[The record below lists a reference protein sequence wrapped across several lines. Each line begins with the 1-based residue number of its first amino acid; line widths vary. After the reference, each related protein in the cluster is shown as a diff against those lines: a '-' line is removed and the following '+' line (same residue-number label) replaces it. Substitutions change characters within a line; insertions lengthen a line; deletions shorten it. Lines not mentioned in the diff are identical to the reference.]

1 MIDTINISDEDVA
14 KIIALEEN
22 HFNDL
27 KSTDINPAKLTKTIS
42 AFSNAEGGE
51 LFIGI
56 EDEPRVWR
64 GFENVEAANAHIQTF
79 EEFFPLGDGYLFSFL
94 SNVSQPG
101 LVLKIEIHKS
111 RSVKQASNG
120 KIYLRRGAQ
129 NLPVTDEEAIHRLKI
144 NKGIASFETD
154 TINIEK
160 EVIENS
166 SKIIEFML
174 EVVPTSEPEPWLTK
188 QRLIINDH
196 PTVAGVLLFAE
207 EPQAILPKH
216 CGLKLYQY
224 TTKDEEG
231 SREELVAD
239 PFTIEGCLYDVI
251 HVSVEETK
259 ALIEST
265 RIMTPEGLRAA
276 SYPHEALHEIVTNA
290 VIHRD
295 YSITDDIHI
304 RVFDNRVEIQSP
316 GTLPAH
322 ITTENILDE
331 RFSRN
336 GVIVRLINKFPNP
349 PNKDV
354 GEGLNTAFKS
364 MRDMRLRDPIIEQK
378 GGNVLVTL
386 KHESLGTPQ
395 ELIMLFLE
403 SHEEITNREAREICN
418 VGSENAM
425 KHILKRMVEAGML
438 EVIPGK
444 TVFQTAYKKA

>member
-1 MIDTINISDEDVA
+1 MIDNINISDEDVA
-14 KIIALEEN
+14 KILALQEN
-22 HFNDL
+22 HFSDL
-27 KSTDINPAKLTKTIS
+27 KSTDISPAKLTRTIS
-42 AFSNAEGGE
+42 SFSNADGGE
-51 LFIGI
+51 LFIGV
-56 EDEPRVWR
+56 EDDPRRWR
-64 GFENVEAANAHIQTF
+64 GFKDVESANSHVQTF
-79 EEFFPLGDGYLFSFL
+79 EEFFPLGDGYIFSFL
-94 SNVSQPG
+94 SNNNQPG
-101 LVLKIEIHKS
+101 IVLKIEIQKS
-111 RSVKQASNG
+111 RSVKQASDG
-120 KIYLRRGAQ
+120 KVYLRRGAQ
-129 NLPVTDEEAIHRLKI
+129 NLPVIGDEANYRLKI
-144 NKGIASFETD
+144 NKGIASFETE

-160 EVIENS
+160 DVIENS
-166 SKIIEFML
+166 HKIIEFML
-174 EVVPTSEPEPWLTK
+174 EVVPTSEPEPWLVK
-188 QRLIINDH
+188 QRLIINGH

-216 CGLKLYQY
+216 CGIKLYQY
-224 TTKDEEG
+224 ATKDEEG
-231 SREELVAD
+231 NREELVSD
-239 PFTIEGCLYDVI
+239 PLTIEGCLYDIIKVA
-251 HVSVEETK
+251 VEETK
-259 ALIEST
+259 ALIEAT
-265 RIMTPEGLRAA
+265 RIMTPEGLKAA

-331 RFSRN
+331 RFARN

-395 ELIMLFLE
+395 ELIMKFLE
-403 SHEEITNREAREICN
+403 NHEIITNREAREICN

-425 KHILKRMVEAGML
+425 KHILKRMVDARMID
-438 EVIPGK
+438 VVTGK
-444 TVFQTAYKKA
+444 TVFQTSYKKA

>member
-1 MIDTINISDEDVA
+1 MIDIIDISDEDVA
-14 KIIALEEN
+14 KILTLQEN

-27 KSTDINPAKLTKTIS
+27 KSIDISPAKLTRTIS
-42 AFSNAEGGE
+42 AFSNADGGE
-51 LFIGI
+51 LFIGV
-56 EDEPRVWR
+56 EDDPREWR
-64 GFENVEAANAHIQTF
+64 GFKDVESANGHVQTF
-79 EEFFPLGDGYLFSFL
+79 EEFFPLGDGYIFSFL
-94 SNVSQPG
+94 SNANQPG
-101 LVLKIEIHKS
+101 IVLKIEIQKS
-111 RSVKQASNG
+111 RSVKQASDG
-120 KIYLRRGAQ
+120 KVYLRRGAQ
-129 NLPVTDEEAIHRLKI
+129 NLPVIGDEANYRLRI
-144 NKGIASFETD
+144 NKGIASFETE

-160 EVIENS
+160 DVIENS
-166 SKIIEFML
+166 NMIIEFML
-174 EVVPTSEPEPWLTK
+174 EVVPTSEPEPWLIK
-188 QRLIINDH
+188 QRLIINGH

-216 CGLKLYQY
+216 CGIKLYQY
-224 TTKDEEG
+224 ATKDEEG
-231 SREELVAD
+231 SREELVSD
-239 PFTIEGCLYDVI
+239 PLTIEGCLYDIIKVA
-251 HVSVEETK
+251 VEETK
-259 ALIEST
+259 ALIEAT
-265 RIMTPEGLRAA
+265 RIMTPEGLKAA

-295 YSITDDIHI
+295 YSIPDDIHI

-331 RFSRN
+331 RFARN

-395 ELIMLFLE
+395 ELIMKFLE
-403 SHEEITNREAREICN
+403 THEIITNREAREICN

-425 KHILKRMVEAGML
+425 KHILKRMVDAKM
-438 EVIPGK
+438 VDIVPGK
-444 TVFQTAYKKA
+444 TVFQTSYKKA

>member
-1 MIDTINISDEDVA
+1 MIDTIEISDEEVM
-14 KIIALEEN
+14 KIVSIQEG
-22 HFNDL
+22 HFSDL
-27 KSTDINPAKLTKTIS
+27 KSKDISPAKLTKTIS
-42 AFSNAEGGE
+42 SFSNAEGGE
-51 LFIGI
+51 LFIGV
-56 EDEPRVWR
+56 EDEPREWR
-64 GFENVEAANAHIQTF
+64 GFENVESANGHIQTF
-79 EEFFPLGDGYLFSFL
+79 EEFFPLGDGYIFSFL
-94 SNVSQPG
+94 SNSRQPG
-101 LVLKIEIHKS
+101 LVLKIEIQKS
-111 RSVKQASNG
+111 RSVKKASNG
-120 KIYLRRGAQ
+120 KVYLRRGAQ
-129 NLPVTDEEAIHRLKI
+129 NLPVVGDEAKYRLRI
-144 NKGIASFETD
+144 NKGIASFETE

-160 EVIENS
+160 EIIENS
-166 SKIIEFML
+166 HKIIEFML
-174 EVVPTSEPEPWLTK
+174 EVVPTSEPEPWLIK
-188 QRLIINDH
+188 QRLIINGH

-216 CGLKLYQY
+216 CGIKLYQY
-224 TTKDEEG
+224 TTKGEEG
-231 SREELVAD
+231 NREELVSD
-239 PFTIEGCLYDVI
+239 PLTIEGCLYDMI
-251 HVSVEETK
+251 HMAVEETK
-259 ALIEST
+259 ALIEAT

-331 RFSRN
+331 RFARN

-395 ELIMLFLE
+395 ELIMKFLE
-403 SHEEITNREAREICN
+403 SHETITNREAREICN

-425 KHILKRMVEAGML
+425 KHILKRMVDAEML
-438 EVIPGK
+438 EVVPGK
-444 TVFQTAYKKA
+444 TVFQTSYKKA